1 MRVPELGRFSWII
14 GLSGP
19 SAITW
24 ILGSW
29 KRKLEPKSWQH
40 KTGSAQHCWSK
51 RPGAKECEQLL
62 SKEIGRNYFSP
73 GFQKEGSVPTP

>member
-1 MRVPELGRFSWII
+1 MRGPELGRFSCII

-19 SAITW
+19 SARTG

-29 KRKLEPKSWQH
+29 KRKSEPKRWQH
-40 KTGSAQHCWSK
+40 KIGSAQDCWSK

-62 SKEIGRNYFSP
+62 SQEKGRNRFSP
-73 GFQKEGSVPTP
+73 GFQKEGSLPTP